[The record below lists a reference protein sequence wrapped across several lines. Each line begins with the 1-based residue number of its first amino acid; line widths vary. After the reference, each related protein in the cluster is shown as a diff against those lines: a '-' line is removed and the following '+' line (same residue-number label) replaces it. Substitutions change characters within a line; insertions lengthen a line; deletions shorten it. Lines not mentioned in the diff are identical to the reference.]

1 MVSPRA
7 LIKACLIL
15 ASSFSAVPLALADD
29 FEDMVAAERA
39 FAADAS
45 ARNTR
50 AAFLAALADDGLVF
64 APGPSNGQRV
74 WQARAENK
82 NRLEWTPELAE
93 ISASGD
99 LGYTSGPWRFTADGA
114 EKPAG
119 FGHFFTIWRKGA
131 DGKWKVLVDH
141 GISHKEVAFPEKVQ
155 RRGGLGLGEPPGWP
169 VGVAELRN
177 ADLAPAGA
185 LNTRM
190 VSADFL
196 RLREGAEPDS
206 RAEGQALPSEALRV
220 DTGQVVSSAGD
231 LAASWGGGVGS
242 PAWLRVWRRPSAS
255 DAPGQGWVLAVDL
268 SIAAVEVAAVEAVEP
283 SP

>member
-1 MVSPRA
+1 MVAPRL
-7 LIKACLIL
+7 LIKACLLL
-15 ASSFSAVPLALADD
+15 ASFSAAPLARADD

-45 ARNTR
+45 ARGTR

-64 APGPSNGQRV
+64 APGPGSGQRV
-74 WQARAENK
+74 WQARPENK
-82 NRLEWTPELAE
+82 NRLEWAPELAE
-93 ISASGD
+93 IAASGD
-99 LGYTSGPWRFTADGA
+99 LGYTSGPWRFTQDGA
-114 EKPAG
+114 EKPSG

-131 DGKWKVLVDH
+131 DGKWTVLINH
-141 GISHKEVAFPEKVQ
+141 AISHKEVTFPEKVQ

-169 VGVAELRN
+169 VGVAELRS

-196 RLREGAEPDS
+196 RLREGAVPDS
-206 RAEGQALPSEALRV
+206 RAEGQALRSKALRV

-231 LAASWGGGVGS
+231 LAASWGGGVAS
-242 PAWLRVWRRPSAS
+242 PAWIRVWRRPSAS

-268 SIAAVEVAAVEAVEP
+268 SVAAAEPAEP

>member
-7 LIKACLIL
+7 LIKACVLL
-15 ASSFSAVPLALADD
+15 ASFSAAPLAHADD
-29 FEDMVAAERA
+29 FDDMVAAERA

-45 ARNTR
+45 ARGTR
-50 AAFLAALADDGLVF
+50 AAFLEALADDGLVF
-64 APGPSNGQRV
+64 APGPGNGKRV
-74 WQARAENK
+74 WEARPENK
-82 NRLEWTPELAE
+82 NRLEWAPELAE

-99 LGYTSGPWRFTADGA
+99 LGYTSGPWRFTPDGA
-114 EKPAG
+114 EKPSG
-119 FGHFFTIWRKGA
+119 FGHFFTLWRKGA

-169 VGVAELRN
+169 VGVAELRS
-177 ADLAPAGA
+177 ADLAPAGM
-185 LNTRM
+185 LTTRM

-196 RLREGAEPDS
+196 RLREGAVPDS
-206 RAEGQALPSEALRV
+206 RAEGQALSSKALRV

-231 LAASWGGGVGS
+231 LAASWGGGVDS

-268 SIAAVEVAAVEAVEP
+268 SVAAVEPAEP
-283 SP
+283 GN

>member
-1 MVSPRA
+1 MVAPRL
-7 LIKACLIL
+7 LIKACLLL
-15 ASSFSAVPLALADD
+15 ASFSAAPPARADD

-45 ARNTR
+45 ARGTR

-64 APGPSNGQRV
+64 APGPGSGQRV
-74 WQARAENK
+74 WQARPENK
-82 NRLEWTPELAE
+82 NRLEWAPELAE
-93 ISASGD
+93 IAASGD
-99 LGYTSGPWRFTADGA
+99 LGYTSGPWRFTQDGA
-114 EKPAG
+114 EKPSG

-131 DGKWKVLVDH
+131 DGKWTVLINH
-141 GISHKEVAFPEKVQ
+141 AISHKEVTFPEKVQ

-169 VGVAELRN
+169 VGVAELRS

-196 RLREGAEPDS
+196 RLREGAVPDS
-206 RAEGQALPSEALRV
+206 RAEGQALRSKALRV

-231 LAASWGGGVGS
+231 LAASWGGGVAS
-242 PAWLRVWRRPSAS
+242 PAWIRVWRRPSAS

-268 SIAAVEVAAVEAVEP
+268 SVAAAEP
-283 SP
+283 AEPGP

>member
-1 MVSPRA
+1 MVAPRF
-7 LIKACLIL
+7 LIKACLLL
-15 ASSFSAVPLALADD
+15 ASFSAAPLARADD
-29 FEDMVAAERA
+29 FEDMVAAEKA

-45 ARNTR
+45 ARGTR

-64 APGPSNGQRV
+64 APGPGSGQRV
-74 WQARAENK
+74 WEARPENK
-82 NRLEWTPELAE
+82 NRLEWAPELAE
-93 ISASGD
+93 IAASGD
-99 LGYTSGPWRFTADGA
+99 LGYTSGPWRFTQDGA
-114 EKPAG
+114 EKPSA

-131 DGKWKVLVDH
+131 DAKWTVLIDH
-141 GISHKEVAFPEKVQ
+141 VISHKEIPFPEKVQ

-169 VGVAELRN
+169 VGVAELRS

-196 RLREGAEPDS
+196 RLREGAVPDS
-206 RAEGQALPSEALRV
+206 RAEGQALPSKALRV

-242 PAWLRVWRRPSAS
+242 PAWIRVWRRPSAS

-268 SIAAVEVAAVEAVEP
+268 SVAAAEPAEP

>member
-1 MVSPRA
+1 MVSVRG
-7 LIKACLIL
+7 LIKACFVL
-15 ASSFSAVPLALADD
+15 ASFSVAPLALADD
-29 FEDMVAAERA
+29 FDDMVAAERA

-45 ARNTR
+45 ARGTR

-64 APGPSNGQRV
+64 APGPGSGQRT
-74 WQARAENK
+74 WEARPDNK
-82 NRLEWTPELAE
+82 NRLEWAPELAE

-114 EKPAG
+114 EKPSG

-131 DGKWKVLVDH
+131 DGKWKVLIDH
-141 GISHKEVAFPEKVQ
+141 GISHKAEVAFPEKVL

-169 VGVAELRN
+169 VGVAELRS

-196 RLREGAEPDS
+196 RLREGALPDS
-206 RAEGQALPSEALRV
+206 RAEGPALPSKALRV
-220 DTGQVVSSAGD
+220 DTGQVVSAAGD

-242 PAWLRVWRRPSAS
+242 PAWLRVWRRPTAS

-268 SIAAVEVAAVEAVEP
+268 SVAAVEPAEP

>member
-1 MVSPRA
+1 MVAPRL
-7 LIKACLIL
+7 LIKACLLL
-15 ASSFSAVPLALADD
+15 ASFSVATPARADD

-45 ARNTR
+45 ARGTR

-64 APGPSNGQRV
+64 APGPGSGQRV
-74 WQARAENK
+74 WQARPENK
-82 NRLEWTPELAE
+82 NRLEWAPELAE
-93 ISASGD
+93 IAASGD
-99 LGYTSGPWRFTADGA
+99 LGYISGPWRFTQDGA
-114 EKPAG
+114 EKPSG

-131 DGKWKVLVDH
+131 DGKWTVLINH
-141 GISHKEVAFPEKVQ
+141 AISHKEVTFPEKVQ

-169 VGVAELRN
+169 VGVAELRS

-196 RLREGAEPDS
+196 RLREGAVPDS
-206 RAEGQALPSEALRV
+206 RAEGQALRSKALRV

-231 LAASWGGGVGS
+231 LAASWGGGVAS
-242 PAWLRVWRRPSAS
+242 PAWIRVWRRPSAS

-268 SIAAVEVAAVEAVEP
+268 SVAAAEP
-283 SP
+283 AEPGP

>member
-1 MVSPRA
+1 MVSPRT
-7 LIKACLIL
+7 LIKACLIV
-15 ASSFSAVPLALADD
+15 ASFVIVPLALADD
-29 FEDMVAAERA
+29 FDDMVAAERA

-45 ARNTR
+45 ARSTR

-64 APGPSNGQRV
+64 APGPSSGKRV
-74 WQARAENK
+74 WEARPENK
-82 NRLEWTPELAE
+82 NRLEWAPELAE

-99 LGYTSGPWRFTADGA
+99 LGYTSGPWRFTPGGAD
-114 EKPAG
+114 KPTG

-131 DGKWKVLVDH
+131 DGKWQVLIDH
-141 GISHKEVAFPEKVQ
+141 GISHEEVAFHEKVQ

-169 VGVAELRN
+169 VGVAELRS

-196 RLREGAEPDS
+196 RLREGAVPDS
-206 RAEGQALPSEALRV
+206 RTEGQALPSRALRV

-268 SIAAVEVAAVEAVEP
+268 SVAAVEAAEP

>member
-1 MVSPRA
+1 MVSLRVW
-7 LIKACLIL
+7 IKACLIV
-15 ASSFSAVPLALADD
+15 ASFSIVPLALADD
-29 FEDMVAAERA
+29 FDDMVAAERA

-45 ARNTR
+45 ARSTR

-74 WQARAENK
+74 WQARPENK
-82 NRLEWTPELAE
+82 NLLEWAPELAE

-114 EKPAG
+114 EKPVG
-119 FGHFFTIWRKGA
+119 FGQFFTIWRKGA

-169 VGVAELRN
+169 VGVAELRS

-196 RLREGAEPDS
+196 RLREGAVPDS
-206 RAEGQALPSEALRV
+206 RAEGQEMPSKALRV
-220 DTGQVVSSAGD
+220 DTGQVVSAAGD

-242 PAWLRVWRRPSAS
+242 PAWIRVWRRPTAS

-268 SIAAVEVAAVEAVEP
+268 SVAAVEPAPVEP
-283 SP
+283 AETSP